1 MPGETRGGN
10 GEINPGLTSL
20 SAREAAGGEGSP
32 RRKGGCQN
40 NDRRNKNREGRRSGG
55 APMPAWG
62 APRGFQEGT
71 PEVNASVRFPLSLPP
86 SLPPSL
92 WERMLPAKKGEIPID
107 GTGTGCRNPC
117 GAAPQRGRCRGRAE
131 RCGLRGSVRP
141 ARFLP
146 VRVQPRARA
155 LKPRQRR
162 RRG

>member
-1 MPGETRGGN
+1 MPERRRAERDPLGGRAAAKITIVGTKIERGG
-10 GEINPGLTSL
+10 GQEVPRCRHGGHP
-20 SAREAAGGEGSP
+20 AAFRREPP
-32 RRKGGCQN
+32 RSTRPCV
-40 NDRRNKNREGRRSGG
+40 SH
-55 APMPAWG
+55 
-62 APRGFQEGT
+62 
-71 PEVNASVRFPLSLPP
+71 SP